1 MATLVTIPPN
11 PSLHEVLQMI
21 GRPPAPG
28 LPAPGSHSGNGRALE
43 LLRRVVVVADA
54 PWREL
59 GVIPQSGLELA
70 AVYRRFDALQR
81 FALALGED
89 EGHPLCRCG
98 EVITGKAAPSECP
111 AFATACDPLSTGI
124 GRTPL

>member
-1 MATLVTIPPN
+1 VVT
-11 PSLHEVLQMI
+11 
-21 GRPPAPG
+21 AD
-28 LPAPGSHSGNGRALE
+28 GNRVALE
-43 LLRRVVVVADA
+43 LLRRVFVVADA

-81 FALALGED
+81 FELALGED

-98 EVITGKAAPSECP
+98 EVITGKAEPSECP
-111 AFATACDPLSTGI
+111 AFATACDPLNPI
-124 GRTPL
+124 GPCMVSSEGTCAAWYKYNRVQGPGAQRVPEGQR